1 MNTYIKI
8 LMPAL
13 IMQCF
18 VLSGQQKSAQD
29 SIIKINQ
36 VEVIKEFEVT
46 LEEAQKVDI
55 IPTVIRPEIQKHQY
69 NYEVSIVPADL
80 NYPAPEIRPLAM
92 DPDASFLVNKGF
104 VSAGYGNLKNPS
116 ISAGYHFSKKEKY
129 NLILRADYD
138 ALDNSKKLAFQ
149 QYSELKT
156 SINGDYLLKENMKI
170 YGDIHFNQQ
179 NRYFYQT
186 HLGVD
191 TLYDKASSLRK
202 INDFSIQAGI
212 FNPERT
218 ETSLNYRVGMM
229 LQSVRFT
236 DQDIASSKAGLTFSL
251 QKQRSKSTQ
260 WNIEGIAEV
269 RSLNANPDQNIAHVQ
284 IKPYLTF
291 NFSKARLTAGLN
303 AFFDRNNTSPWPE
316 AELLISL
323 SSNQIQAFTGTT
335 QRFHTNDPINQ
346 YGLNPFLNVRID
358 ELVNNVYKDIYAGV
372 KGELSFIAY
381 QVSGGY
387 KISKDHGFF
396 ISDST
401 DFRRFSQVRDDMKI
415 VYVSGNI
422 DFSVSEN
429 LTLGGV
435 LTQNFYKTNT
445 LDKPWHLPNFES
457 NVYML
462 FNALNNKLRLRGE
475 LFIMDQ
481 VNFITT
487 EGVAEK
493 SNFRFD
499 LNTTAEFYPIKNAG
513 IYFKVIN
520 LLNNKFE
527 RWYGYPNVGIHMN
540 AGISVIF

>member
-1 MNTYIKI
+1 MNTYLKLMIPAFI
-8 LMPAL
+8 L
-13 IMQCF
+13 QCIT
-18 VLSGQQKSAQD
+18 LSGQQKSAQD

-46 LEEAQKVDI
+46 LEESKKVDI
-55 IPTVIRPEIQKHQY
+55 VPALIKSEIQKHQY
-69 NYEVSIVPADL
+69 NYEVSIIPVDL
-80 NYPAPEIRPLAM
+80 NYPSPEIRPLAM
-92 DPDASFLVNKGF
+92 DPDEPFSVNRGFLF
-104 VSAGYGNLKNPS
+104 AGYGNLKNPS
-116 ISAGYHFSKKEKY
+116 VNAGYRFSKKEKY
-129 NLILRADYD
+129 NLLLRAGYD
-138 ALDNSKKLAFQ
+138 ALDNSEKLAFQ
-149 QYSELKT
+149 QYSDLKT
-156 SINGDYLLKENMKI
+156 GIEGDYLLKENMKI
-170 YGDIHFNQQ
+170 FGSVHINRQ
-179 NRYFYQT
+179 NRYFFQT
-186 HLGVD
+186 RLGVD
-191 TLYDKASSLRK
+191 TLYDKAESLRK
-202 INDFSIQAGI
+202 INDIGIQAGI

-218 ETSLNYRVGMM
+218 ETSLNYKVGL
-229 LQSVRFT
+229 LQSVRFS
-236 DQDIASSKAGLTFSL
+236 DQDIASSKAGLTFAI

-260 WNIEGIAEV
+260 WNIEGIAEL
-269 RSLNANPDQNIAHVQ
+269 RSVNANPDQNISHVQ

-323 SSNQIQAFTGTT
+323 SANQIQAFTGTT
-335 QRFHTNDPINQ
+335 QRFYTNDPINQ
-346 YGLNPFLNVRID
+346 FGLNPFLNVRID

-381 QVSGGY
+381 QVTGGY

-401 DFRRFSQVRDDMKI
+401 DFRRFSQVRDNMDI
-415 VYVSGNI
+415 VYLSGNV
-422 DFSVSEN
+422 DFSVTEN
-429 LTLGGV
+429 WTLGGV
-435 LTQNFYKTNT
+435 LTQNFYKTKT
-445 LDKPWHLPNFES
+445 LDKAWHLPNFES

-462 FNALNNKLRLRGE
+462 FNALNNKLKLRGE

-481 VNFITT
+481 VNFITI
-487 EGVAEK
+487 EGVADK

-499 LNTTAEFYPIKNAG
+499 LNTKAEFYPIKNAG
-513 IYFKVIN
+513 IYLNVIN